1 VFKSGAEFERILDLD
16 ESGKA
21 RKYGSSFSRRDVNTG
36 DVSFDLRCEGE
47 ERGDRSG
54 DGLRRTDGE
63 RRTGEEDEF
72 DIR

>member
-1 VFKSGAEFERILDLD
+1 MFKSGAEFESILDLD
-16 ESGKA
+16 ASGKA

-36 DVSFDLRCEGE
+36 DVSFDLLCEGE
-47 ERGDRSG
+47 ERGDLSG

>member
-1 VFKSGAEFERILDLD
+1 MFKSGAEFERILDLD

-21 RKYGSSFSRRDVNTG
+21 RKYGSSFSRRDVNKG
-36 DVSFDLRCEGE
+36 DASFDLREGE

-54 DGLRRTDGE
+54 DGLRRMEGE
-63 RRTGEEDEF
+63 RRTGEEDEG